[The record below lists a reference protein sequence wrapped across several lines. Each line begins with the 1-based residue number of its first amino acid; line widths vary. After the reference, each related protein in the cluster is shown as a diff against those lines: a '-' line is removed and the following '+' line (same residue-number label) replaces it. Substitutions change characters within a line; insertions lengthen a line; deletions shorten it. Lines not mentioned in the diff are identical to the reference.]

1 MRTHGKRATSSE
13 QNELTR
19 ITRNGGT
26 AAQSEGA
33 AAAVRRAV
41 LLDRDGVIN
50 ALVYHQDA
58 GVIDAPFTRAQ
69 FRLLPR
75 VPEAIRLLNDL
86 GLRVAIVSNQP
97 GIAKGHL
104 KPEMLKWFDRTLLSR
119 IQSAG
124 AHIDRIFYCLHHPEA
139 KVPALRRRCHCRK
152 PGTGLLQKAAA
163 QLKVSLSDCYMVGD
177 GIPDMLA
184 GKRAG
189 CKTIFIGRWKCEI
202 CQFAEPD
209 DVRPAFVAKDLW
221 EACQLI
227 RSEMTAHSRENSP
240 ILSTQVEGCSELHT
254 RPQHGQ
260 FTL

>member
-1 MRTHGKRATSSE
+1 VG
-13 QNELTR
+13 
-19 ITRNGGT
+19 
-26 AAQSEGA
+26 
-33 AAAVRRAV
+33 RRAV
-41 LLDRDGVIN
+41 FLDRDGVIN

-58 GVIDAPFTRAQ
+58 GVIDAPFTRSQ

-86 GLRVAIVSNQP
+86 GLPVVVVSNQP

-104 KPEMLKWFDRTLLSR
+104 KPEMLRWFDRTMLSR
-119 IQSAG
+119 IHSVG

-139 KVPALRRRCHCRK
+139 KVRTLRRRCHCRK
-152 PGTGLLQKAAA
+152 PETGLLEEAAA

-177 GIPDMLA
+177 GIPDLLA

-202 CQFAEPD
+202 CQFAQPY

-227 RSEMTAHSRENSP
+227 RSEIRDHSSATSP
-240 ILSTQVEGCSELHT
+240 TRKMQVEGCSPLHRRAKHENAGTQRERVEREARSGVT
-254 RPQHGQ
+254 RVGGP
-260 FTL
+260 